1 MMRAPKEYIPIN
13 IIQSDKDLS
22 LFKLKNAKMVLK
34 DVKNGGSRGQNEIV
48 MYDPDTFSQ
57 TNEWGYEA
65 QINENFEV
73 ISLDRNVKMIENGF
87 ILSGHSEG
95 GNEIKNNIKVGD
107 FVICIKEMNTV
118 YIFEQKNEYKYAY
131 YIFKINNYLKFLNE
145 KMIKENLYEE
155 IYSKLLE
162 FNNAYETAL
171 EKINENIIDIY
182 SEIKEFYN
190 EKFNKKEKIDLS
202 KL

>member
-1 MMRAPKEYIPIN
+1 MKSNILISLLFLTNFSFFLMMRAPKEYIPIN

-95 GNEIKNNIKVGD
+95 GNEIKNNIKV
-107 FVICIKEMNTV
+107 
-118 YIFEQKNEYKYAY
+118 
-131 YIFKINNYLKFLNE
+131 
-145 KMIKENLYEE
+145 
-155 IYSKLLE
+155 
-162 FNNAYETAL
+162 
-171 EKINENIIDIY
+171 
-182 SEIKEFYN
+182 
-190 EKFNKKEKIDLS
+190 
-202 KL
+202 